1 MTTRILQQS
10 YYIPNLIPDITPKNV
25 TRPVLSALIRS
36 FRTIDLDRSQYI
48 IATVEP
54 DNREFWT
61 SVLSSVLLVLAA
73 IGIITMYL
81 VDGAGNSI
89 DAAIDGVER
98 IGNGLR
104 EKYIEIVSMAASPRV
119 KGVYYVA

>member
-1 MTTRILQQS
+1 MTIHSLQQS
-10 YYIPNLIPDITPKNV
+10 YYIPNLVPDITPKNV

-54 DNREFWT
+54 DHREFWP
-61 SVLSSVLLVLAA
+61 SVLTSVLLVLAA
-73 IGIITMYL
+73 IGILTMYI

-89 DAAIDGVER
+89 DAAIDRIVD

-104 EKYIEIVSMAASPRV
+104 KKFTRATVRLIPVR
-119 KGVYYVA
+119 GVYFVA